1 MSLNSLFF
9 VTFCKTTRGT
19 RPCPSHASASPRPLF
34 LIPRLWGCSLGVI
47 RKVLRKTARG
57 YLSWNRS
64 LSLDPW
70 LRYSPVRSILR
81 RSTDLTVGRV
91 LDVGSGTAGL
101 ASSLA
106 VPTVALDVAFPG
118 TGPASRKS
126 LTERVKASATHLPF
140 RNSSFGAVVSI
151 DMIEHLALDDRPN
164 ALRELFRVAEK
175 LVILGFPFGNRSAR
189 FDREALEVEHS
200 RGLSTGWREE
210 HAAHGIPR
218 DAEHAEVLAAA
229 TSFHPKARVVW
240 HGHEGIWGLRTRWKL
255 QFSIPKGSPIYG
267 LAFYPLYWFHRLG
280 RRRNA
285 YRRIYV
291 ARL

>member
-151 DMIEHLALDDRPN
+151 DMIEHLALDDLTARLWRSSIREGLAQDGAKN
-164 ALRELFRVAEK
+164 MRRMESLGTQSTQRFSQLRLRFIRRLVSCGTGMKEFGVCECGGNFNSSYRRVHRYT
-175 LVILGFPFGNRSAR
+175 VSP
-189 FDREALEVEHS
+189 
-200 RGLSTGWREE
+200 
-210 HAAHGIPR
+210 
-218 DAEHAEVLAAA
+218 
-229 TSFHPKARVVW
+229 
-240 HGHEGIWGLRTRWKL
+240 
-255 QFSIPKGSPIYG
+255 SIPFTGSIDWGGGGTPIAESMWLVCRLSLRG
-267 LAFYPLYWFHRLG
+267 FSLEHPVAF
-280 RRRNA
+280 
-285 YRRIYV
+285 
-291 ARL
+291 